1 MLSCPKYK
9 LGKSFNL
16 KKNKINKSKLWS
28 EIICNNQKL
37 NVNYSTVNQAV
48 ILFFLVSKFIIDPI
62 ITSVWLK
69 VTEPMLTTSAS
80 LITHTLTQ
88 WWGILGYGSGFITPM
103 AQTILFQAF
112 YLNQEHAK
120 EPVIASMSSIHPWSQ
135 TTYIHR
141 CWTLQLQKCL
151 KWSFWWL
158 RALY

>member
-88 WWGILGYGSGFITPM
+88 
-103 AQTILFQAF
+103 
-112 YLNQEHAK
+112 
-120 EPVIASMSSIHPWSQ
+120 
-135 TTYIHR
+135 
-141 CWTLQLQKCL
+141 
-151 KWSFWWL
+151 
-158 RALY
+158 

>member
-1 MLSCPKYK
+1 MLSCLKYK

-16 KKNKINKSKLWS
+16 KKKKSKLWS
-28 EIICNNQKL
+28 EIICNNQKS

-88 WWGILGYGSGFITPM
+88 
-103 AQTILFQAF
+103 
-112 YLNQEHAK
+112 
-120 EPVIASMSSIHPWSQ
+120 
-135 TTYIHR
+135 
-141 CWTLQLQKCL
+141 
-151 KWSFWWL
+151 
-158 RALY
+158 